1 MNGPDFHEDPFFQA
15 VERTLGQD
23 NLDAMSPLDC
33 SGTGERSYL
42 SPAVR
47 EELALEIALRAL
59 DLVQAARKAEA
70 DRAIATIAVSESL
83 IEAEARA
90 IRHRA
95 NLDK

>member
-1 MNGPDFHEDPFFQA
+1 ME
-15 VERTLGQD
+15 ETLGQD

-47 EELALEIALRAL
+47 EVLALEIALRAI
-59 DLVQAARKAEA
+59 DLVLAARKAEA
-70 DRAIATIAVSESL
+70 DRAIGTIAASESL

-90 IRHRA
+90 IRYRA